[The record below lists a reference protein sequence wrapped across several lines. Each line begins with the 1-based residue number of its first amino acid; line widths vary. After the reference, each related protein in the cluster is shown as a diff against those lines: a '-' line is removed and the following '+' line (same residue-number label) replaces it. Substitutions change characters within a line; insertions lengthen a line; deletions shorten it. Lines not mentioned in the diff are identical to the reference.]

1 MTQLYIPQDRRGG
14 GADWAMG
21 NPGYHHCH
29 QRKKAQGEEGCLVV
43 SFSLLLIF
51 LFGINTI
58 CSPELRT
65 CCL

>member
-1 MTQLYIPQDRRGG
+1 VQIGPWGALGTTTAIRERKRREKRGV
-14 GADWAMG
+14 W
-21 NPGYHHCH
+21 
-29 QRKKAQGEEGCLVV
+29 L